1 MVCYLLV
8 DRLTEEVGNFQYH
21 VSYFDVDDQDWFGVG
36 FHSQKL
42 TLLSCTGILQFFKPD
57 NDLYLVL
64 KGNGLPSKLVLVPDK
79 DLNMVF
85 VIILI
90 PAQVFLFI

>member
-8 DRLTEEVGNFQYH
+8 YRLTEEVGNFQYQ
-21 VSYFDVDDQDWFGVG
+21 VSYLGVVDQDCVGVG

-42 TLLSCTGILQFFKPD
+42 TLLSYTGILQFFKPD
-57 NDLYLVL
+57 NDLNLVL
-64 KGNGLPSKLVLVPDK
+64 KGNGLPRKLVLVPDK
-79 DLNMVF
+79 DLNLVF

-90 PAQVFLFI
+90 PAQFFLFI